1 MTGCSLLV
9 PGLRGLSTLSSTLGS
24 GAGED
29 EIERIRREFEDAKR
43 NYLSIPAAIKDMPK
57 MDPQGLA
64 VRSSRPPCA
73 PVLLLYCNVLK
84 WILNLLVGFAG
95 LQAFM

>member
-1 MTGCSLLV
+1 M
-9 PGLRGLSTLSSTLGS
+9 STLSSTLGS

-57 MDPQGLA
+57 MNPQGLG

-73 PVLLLYCNVLK
+73 LSCCFRVYGN
-84 WILNLLVGFAG
+84 GY
-95 LQAFM
+95 